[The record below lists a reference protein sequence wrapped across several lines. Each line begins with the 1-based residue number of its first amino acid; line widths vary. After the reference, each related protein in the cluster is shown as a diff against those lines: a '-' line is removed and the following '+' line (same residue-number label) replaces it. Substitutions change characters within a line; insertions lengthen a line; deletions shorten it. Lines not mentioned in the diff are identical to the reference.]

1 MKNSKLTHAVIL
13 GLLLSHVCINVAA
26 GEEVLSKGLNYNT
39 GGLPS
44 STPSINDEVESNN
57 GIYFKDYGEDDLLIK
72 NGGISLGYFS
82 DKVTPLTDFSVKN
95 TGTITIEKSTVKVGG
110 LSSFIG
116 AITVDVHND
125 FQGEI
130 QSGNLSVVNKLFNH
144 RGKIAGI
151 DLKSNDD
158 SNNSFKIAVE
168 NDIVFQDFNQ
178 GILLSDDIN
187 FNLQS
192 KNIKFTIGATKFIS
206 TGYNT
211 GEGIVIDVQGN
222 KSDIDREHYDAVANL
237 KAADSIYF
245 IDMDSAITTEGNN
258 IILNVVAE
266 NTISIKNTI
275 VDNNGTAI
283 IVNTKGIGNIN
294 DITLNKAS
302 EINLAGRE
310 IIIDNYGKGI
320 SIDNDYIEN
329 RIGGN
334 ISLYADKVTISNVDT
349 AISAKSKNNTVLLND
364 LMSYGND
371 EEHLKSNVN
380 VINARNQAVLA
391 ETGGIVNI
399 TGAVNEISS
408 DGYRTIHASGIDD
421 GVRSQVDVNGA
432 VSIINKNALQ
442 NVDDDKIAIV
452 ASADENTQDTAA
464 LGGIVNLN
472 LNGTDVQVDN
482 SGKYLAG
489 NRVVGSVIAG
499 QNGIV
504 NINTAG
510 IGNKGSI
517 AVYGNVLAGN
527 GGELNLDLGKGG
539 YLEGRA
545 DDYQDADSVN
555 WTDEHSNQFAPEFS
569 KKVTSSGEVNISLG
583 EGAVWNVT
591 GQSWLS
597 NLDGNGTV
605 ILCGADAEGSLIE
618 NGTDGYA
625 LHIGEINGSN
635 TFIMNLKPDDLVNS
649 DMLYV
654 NQGTTETQKLII
666 NNYDEVLAGMNDGD
680 RIRFA
685 TVANAGMGGFEEGQT
700 TQTFGTKTT
709 IKNAGMFNVDFGIEY
724 SDYNDQNNNDNEND
738 EAYNGGE
745 QFEDSNSKPGNA
757 YVDDNYGTG
766 INAKNIYL
774 VRQGAGDLSDGGKTV
789 LNMSRANYSN
799 AVYMDRLNKRLGEA
813 RFIDGDEGMWV
824 RLRHDRIGKS
834 DAFRSQNTMYEIGYD
849 KKQDCDNGEKR
860 IGAVIDYMHGDTS
873 YHDITGKGEIDRYGV
888 WLYDTWLGDKGHY
901 TDYVLKW
908 GHLSNDFGIYALN
921 NNNKITG
928 DYSNDVFSIS
938 AEYGR
943 KMDIGND
950 WYIEP
955 QAQIQFARVTDADYV
970 TSQGTKVS
978 VDGINSMIGRA
989 GFRIGR
995 DIDDRSTV
1003 YVKADIL
1010 HEFLGDQDISAMD
1023 STTNGQWNKVSY
1035 ENSGTWYDVGFGFAT
1050 AVGHNSYAYLDFE
1063 KSFGN
1068 DNDET
1073 YQINAG
1079 LQWSF

>member
-13 GLLLSHVCINVAA
+13 GLLLSHVYINVAA
-26 GEEVLSKGLNYNT
+26 GEEMTINT
-39 GGLPS
+39 GLDSDVAVKAVDGK
-44 STPSINDEVESNN
+44 
-57 GIYFKDYGEDDLLIK
+57 YFKDYGEQDIK
-72 NGGISLGYFS
+72 ITGIGLFGSTYYDGC
-82 DKVTPLTDFSVKN
+82 DSVHKFELK
-95 TGTITIEKSTVKVGG
+95 TE
-110 LSSFIG
+110 
-116 AITVDVHND
+116 
-125 FQGEI
+125 GE
-130 QSGNLSVVNKLFNH
+130 LSVIKSSIRDYYPIYN
-144 RGKIAGI
+144 GI
-151 DLKSNDD
+151 K
-158 SNNSFKIAVE
+158 
-168 NDIVFQDFNQ
+168 
-178 GILLSDDIN
+178 G
-187 FNLQS
+187 
-192 KNIKFTIGATKFIS
+192 
-206 TGYNT
+206 
-211 GEGIVIDVQGN
+211 VIHI
-222 KSDIDREHYDAVANL
+222 DIDREFNGIISANEVNIENKVFSESGTIQGVYLNNTLADNKQDTNQFDINSAGNVNFINANIGIDVYDDSELNITASNINFSNDKNKYKRSKISKGIQLHTSATKTTASSNLYDAVANL
-237 KAADSIYF
+237 KADDSIYF
-245 IDMDSAITTEGNN
+245 VDMDSAITTEGNN
-258 IILNVVAE
+258 IVLDVVAG

-275 VDNNGTAI
+275 DGNNGTAI
-283 IVNTKGIGNIN
+283 IVNTKGIGNVN
-294 DITLNKAS
+294 DITFNKAS
-302 EINLAGRE
+302 EIKLAGQE

-320 SIDNDYIEN
+320 SIDNDYVEN
-329 RIGGN
+329 RIGGT

-380 VINARNQAVLA
+380 VLNARKQAVLA

-421 GVRSQVDVNGA
+421 GVRSQVNINGA
-432 VSIINKNALQ
+432 VNIINKNALQ

-452 ASADENTQDTAA
+452 ASADENSQDTAA
-464 LGGIVNLN
+464 LGGIVNVN

-482 SGKYLAG
+482 SGNYQAG

-504 NINTAG
+504 NINEG
-510 IGNKGSI
+510 ISNKGSI
-517 AVYGNVLAGN
+517 AVYGNVLAVN

-813 RFIDGDEGMWV
+813 RFIDGDEGLWV